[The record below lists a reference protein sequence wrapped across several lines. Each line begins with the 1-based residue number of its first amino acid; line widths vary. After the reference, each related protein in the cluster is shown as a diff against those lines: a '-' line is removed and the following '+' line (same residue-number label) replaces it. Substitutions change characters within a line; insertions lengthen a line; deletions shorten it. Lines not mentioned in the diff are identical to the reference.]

1 MTLLLDT
8 MRSWLTLMV
17 ALLSLSCSDGGGIGD
32 EPAVSG
38 SLVRWETTSLSAIAD
53 VARLRID
60 DKAPTGIGWT
70 AEILSDDWASFGN
83 WNRGEMI
90 LSGKVS
96 ASLSS
101 RIIYIYYQD
110 NTLDRERELRV
121 RFTFEG
127 GEPVELSLKQPGEL
141 GGGTQTE
148 GDTSWSWPELPAKI
162 DNEALSYVTHFC
174 PVYDQTMD
182 VEVTKRNFTICF
194 DRTKRASWW
203 VAYPMHSAYI
213 GSLSRPNP
221 DPWAFDP
228 KIESSWQAN
237 LTMGSYT
244 GAPVRG
250 HQIANADRDANRT
263 MQYQTFYCS
272 NATPQNYDLNG
283 GAWARLEG
291 KVRNWRCNDTL
302 YVVTGAYWDPASSN
316 KTTDRS
322 GNVCPIPTHYFKVLA
337 RTVNGKVR
345 KKGDKLSDYKASEL
359 KTIGFWVEN
368 KNVATEAV
376 DWATSVA
383 DIESKTG
390 IKFFP
395 TLPEECK
402 KQDNPSSWGL

>member
-8 MRSWLTLMV
+8 MRSWLTLVV
-17 ALLSLSCSDGGGIGD
+17 ALLSLSCSDGGGVGD
-32 EPAVSG
+32 EPAVSS
-38 SLVRWETTSLSAIAD
+38 SLVRWEPTSLSAIAD

-96 ASLSS
+96 SSLSS

-127 GEPVELSLKQPGEL
+127 GEPVELSLNQPGKL

-148 GDTSWSWPELPAKI
+148 GDTSWSWPELPAKF
-162 DNEALSYVTHFC
+162 DEQPTLAYATHFC
-174 PVYDQTMD
+174 PVWDASLNQK
-182 VEVTKRNFTICF
+182 VTKRNYTLCY
-194 DRTKRASWW
+194 DKTKRGALW
-203 VAYPMHSAYI
+203 VAYPLHDDYT
-213 GSLSRPNP
+213 GSGRVET
-221 DPWAFDP
+221 WEYDP
-228 KIESSWQAN
+228 KIEASWQ
-237 LTMGSYT
+237 
-244 GAPVRG
+244 PVLYRGYNNGGVWNRG
-250 HQIANADRDANRT
+250 HQIPNADRNADAV
-263 MQYQTFYCS
+263 MQAQTFFFS
-272 NATPQNYDLNG
+272 NMTPQNGSLNG
-283 GAWARLEG
+283 GPWADLEMRM
-291 KVRNWRCNDTL
+291 RNSWMCSDTL
-302 YVVTGAYWDPASSN
+302 YVVTGAYWANTNTS
-316 KTTDRS
+316 TTDRE
-322 GNVCPIPTHYFKVLA
+322 GNVCPCPTHYFKVLA

-368 KNVATEAV
+368 KNVSTSYKA
-376 DWATSVA
+376 WATSVA